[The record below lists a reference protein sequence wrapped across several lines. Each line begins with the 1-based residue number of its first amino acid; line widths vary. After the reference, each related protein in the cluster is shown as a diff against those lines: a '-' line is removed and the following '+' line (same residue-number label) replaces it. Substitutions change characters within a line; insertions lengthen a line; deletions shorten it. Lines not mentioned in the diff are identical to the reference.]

1 MKIPEEKI
9 QEIREATDLLEVVSQ
24 HVTLKKRGKTY
35 LGLCPFHQEKT
46 PSFNVDPVRN
56 FYHCFGCG
64 AGGNVFTFLMAMEK
78 IGFPEAVRQLA
89 QKAGIA
95 MPEHAED
102 DTVIRETEQL
112 YHVNQFSAA
121 FFVRCLKE
129 TEAGKKALRY
139 FTERGFTDKMVET
152 FGIGYAPKTW
162 DGLIRA
168 AKKEGISEA
177 ALKKAGMVVE
187 SQRGTGMYDRFRGRL
202 MFPITN
208 ASGRVQGFGGRLLAD
223 EPRQPKY
230 LNSPETA
237 IYQKSRLVYGLAQ
250 AKTAIREKALTL
262 LVEGY
267 TDVIRLHQAGLPHVV
282 ATSGTALTQEQ
293 ARLMKRYA
301 RRVALV
307 YDGDNAGLEAA
318 QRGAEVLLAGG
329 LDVSIV
335 PLPPGSDPDTFV
347 QASGAE
353 ALEALLASGKTFIEF
368 RLSRLAEA
376 GRLKT
381 VADRAEAARNL
392 LETIRKIPD
401 PIERDLTTK
410 SVSEK
415 LDVDLKVLSRAAR
428 KPEKQQPQEERLP
441 VRPQE
446 PDNARQVSEKMLI
459 RLLLENSKLWGDAI
473 FNLIEPRYF
482 ESGSHRTVIDTIY
495 EGYLKGQV
503 PGLQDI
509 LDRFHDQP
517 EIAQYLANVMAE
529 GLAEDIDLSRLGLEC
544 AVHLRRL
551 ELQAKIEK
559 NRLAMKTASGDDALA
574 LHKAYAELKQRSLG
588 LMQTLEAEWKK
599 LVEI

>member
-9 QEIREATDLLEVVSQ
+9 QEIREATDIVELVSQ

-35 LGLCPFHQEKT
+35 LGLCPFHNEKT
-46 PSFNVDPVRN
+46 PSFNVDPVRH

-102 DTVIRETEQL
+102 DFAIKETEQL
-112 YHVNQFSAA
+112 YHVNQFAAA

-129 TEAGKKALRY
+129 TEAGGKAKRY
-139 FTERGFTDKMVET
+139 FTERGFTDEMLET

-162 DGLIRA
+162 EGLVQA
-168 AKKEGISEA
+168 AKKEGISTA
-177 ALKKAGMVVE
+177 ALMKAGVVVE
-187 SQRGTGMYDRFRGRL
+187 SQRGTGAYDRFRGRL

-208 ASGRVQGFGGRLLAD
+208 ASGRVVGFGGRLLVD

-230 LNSPETA
+230 LNSPETP

-250 AKTAIREKALTL
+250 AKTAIREQGQVL

-267 TDVIRLHQAGLPHVV
+267 TDVVRLHQAGLPHVV
-282 ATSGTALTQEQ
+282 ATSGTALTHDQ

-301 RRVALV
+301 KRVALV
-307 YDGDNAGLEAA
+307 YDGDSAGLEAA

-347 QASGAE
+347 RASGAE
-353 ALEALLASGKTFIEF
+353 GLAALIETGKSFIDF
-368 RLSRLAEA
+368 RLSRLTEA

-381 VADRAEAARNL
+381 VADRAEAARGL
-392 LETIRKIPD
+392 LETIRKIPE
-401 PIERDLTTK
+401 PIERDLSMK
-410 SVSEK
+410 SVAEK
-415 LDVDLKVLSRAAR
+415 LDVDLRVLARAAG
-428 KPEKQQPQEERLP
+428 KPSGSDLQHD
-441 VRPQE
+441 RPDGRPRAPE
-446 PDNARQVSEKMLI
+446 NARQVSEKMLI
-459 RLLLENSKLWGDAI
+459 RLLLENSGLWGDAI
-473 FNLIEPRYF
+473 FNLVEPQHF
-482 ESGSHRTVIDTIY
+482 EAGPHRTVVETIHA
-495 EGYLKGQV
+495 GYLQGEV
-503 PGLQDI
+503 PGLQQM
-509 LDRFHDQP
+509 LDQFQERP
-517 EIAQYLANVMAE
+517 AVGKYLTDVMAE
-529 GLAEDIDLSRLGLEC
+529 GLAEEIDLSRLGLEC
-544 AVHLRRL
+544 AVHLRKL
-551 ELQAKIEK
+551 ELQTEIEAS
-559 NRLAMKTASGDDALA
+559 RLALKTASGEEMLV
-574 LHKAYAELKQRSLG
+574 LHKQYVEQKQRSLG
-588 LMQTLEAEWKK
+588 LRQVLESEWKK